1 MKYKKRSLKNK
12 QRQRHR
18 FSKKY
23 ATAVTVQRGGGFMDV
38 IPGINAMEGR
48 TNTCMAVHPTQP
60 LVAVGDDSGIVTLW
74 DLGQAQPKKLA
85 QLIGLPTAV
94 KCVEFHPTLSV
105 VAAACSDRVLM
116 WRVDQISRE
125 QMGQEVEP
133 SHTVSVFGLRDE
145 KVVEQELR
153 DMEQNFEEA
162 DRTLKA
168 LYREQVTINNNLREI
183 DKKMR
188 DINDDKGINGY
199 PGFTRGA
206 DHLEAMLKRYTSGR
220 NREMELETLTKLQP
234 LRQKLTDLKE
244 EEVSLQSRYKESKT
258 RSDSINT
265 FDKEL
270 KIKAL
275 ERELKLI
282 RIQAR
287 DEVSC
292 IAFRPGS
299 VFPLYKNASY
309 IAVGVNNDKNK
320 TENRIIMYRF
330 EIEPSS
336 VEKLYHFSP
345 FLRGESIPAVYPDVS
360 LMSFSHNGALFAF
373 VTKSLDG
380 RTVLKVRKDSEYYY
394 SSECGD
400 YKIERS
406 IISIRSYK
414 SPYQYY
420 RGGTEYQHQF
430 IIGCNDGSLTMIQAT
445 TEDNTVSV
453 FVRNLKS
460 IREWNAR
467 GKPIKCVAVHPSLPL
482 FASGIQDFATLWD
495 INEPDALESIALQ
508 DIKSVGFNQNFL
520 AVCGPRSMRFYS
532 CNPDDYRDF
541 NEKSQKESKFGAQVA
556 EFVTDVTLANRQGD
570 PCSICNEPMN
580 NPLTQSVLRSGP
592 EDAVEEQLACG
603 HTFHKKCIQPWIKQ
617 GKPCPLCRAEGVLVK
632 ATPQRILN
640 LRQKFMET
648 NIKDSII
655 DTNRERFMRVL
666 DFGKGPIAQGPI
678 AQGPIAQGSPLGLIR
693 DRNQGNQPT
702 PGSFPHHQGS
712 PLRLIQ
718 ARNPVQQQA
727 SDSFPLPQG
736 SPLGLIRDR
745 NQGNQPM
752 PGSSPQR
759 NLFPDLDPGQE
770 GGSKNK
776 YSRKKNNSKKLKF
789 RRRYSK
795 KI

>member
-1 MKYKKRSLKNK
+1 MKYKKRSLKKK
-12 QRQRHR
+12 QRQRYR

-23 ATAVTVQRGGGFMDV
+23 VQRGGGFMETIAELIV
-38 IPGINAMEGR
+38 IEGR
-48 TNTCMAVHPTQP
+48 TNTCMAVHPTEP
-60 LVAVGDDSGIVTLW
+60 LVVVGDDSGIVTLFEINS
-74 DLGQAQPKKLA
+74 LGQAPPKKLA
-85 QLIGLPTAV
+85 QLIGLPSAV
-94 KCVEFHPTLSV
+94 KCLEFHPTLSV

-125 QMGQEVEP
+125 QMEQEVEP
-133 SHTVSVFGLRDE
+133 SHTVSIFGLRDK

-162 DRTLKA
+162 DRTVKA

-188 DINDDKGINGY
+188 GINEDQGRNGY

-206 DHLEAMLKRYTSGR
+206 DHLEKMLQLYIR
-220 NREMELETLTKLQP
+220 NGNKIMELETLTKLQP
-234 LRQKLTDLKE
+234 LRQQLTDLKE

-258 RSDSINT
+258 RSDDINT
-265 FDKEL
+265 YDKEL

-275 ERELKLI
+275 VRELERI
-282 RIQAR
+282 NIQAR

-320 TENRIIMYRF
+320 NENRIIMYRF

-400 YKIERS
+400 YKIDQRS

-414 SPYQYY
+414 SPFQYY

-430 IIGCNDGSLTMIQAT
+430 IIGCNDGSLMMIQAT

-467 GKPIKCVAVHPSLPL
+467 GEPIKCVAVHPSLPL
-482 FASGIQDFATLWD
+482 FASGIQDAATLWD
-495 INEPDALESIALQ
+495 INDPGALESIALQ

-520 AVCGPRSMRFYS
+520 AVCGPRSMHFYS

-541 NEKSQKESKFGAQVA
+541 NEKSQKESKSGAQVA
-556 EFVTDVTLANRQGD
+556 KFVTDVTLANRQGD
-570 PCSICNEPMN
+570 PCSICSEPMN

-617 GKPCPLCRAEGVLVK
+617 GKPCPLCRAKGVLVQ

-648 NIKDSII
+648 NIKDSIT
-655 DTNRERFMRVL
+655 DTNRDRFMRVL
-666 DFGKGPIAQGPI
+666 DFGK
-678 AQGPIAQGSPLGLIR
+678 GPIAQGSPLGLIR
-693 DRNQGNQPT
+693 DRNQGNQSM
-702 PGSFPHHQGS
+702 PGSS
-712 PLRLIQ
+712 
-718 ARNPVQQQA
+718 
-727 SDSFPLPQG
+727 PLPQG

-745 NQGNQPM
+745 NQGNQSM
-752 PGSSPQR
+752 PGSSPQH